1 MFQSICFSFPSLLLF
16 FLEGVKSGGEERDRE
31 CGRVGG
37 GALVGYLGQHF
48 NPPNAICPLSQEQQK
63 PKDGFKQC

>member
-37 GALVGYLGQHF
+37 GGTGGIFGSALQ
-48 NPPNAICPLSQEQQK
+48 PSQCHMSAVTGTTK
-63 PKDGFKQC
+63 TKGWI